1 MTCHECG
8 TANPDGAL
16 FCASCGAKLV
26 RKDSFGGEQSSPKHT
41 IECAVCGAGNSGNDK
56 YCMAC
61 GAELRRHHAKH
72 QGHQSHQSKQNGK
85 KEKHR
90 ASRFKW
96 TPATIA
102 VVLIGGV
109 LGFIGFMELVVK
121 KEPVPPQPFVETKTN
136 DSKLESKVMDVASKF
151 ICSCGT
157 CGEKPLETC
166 KCDKAAEERQF
177 IRNYL
182 QAGQTP
188 EQVIAAVMN
197 TYGWLKPEFAAKY
210 DSTNAIKTRLNQS
223 SAANQSQSTFTEIA
237 LKKNQGKRIAAITDS
252 EEIYS
257 HFRCPCGQCGMDELK
272 DCTCKHPRGATE
284 VKAFVQTKIAEGK
297 YTTAQIMDELRV
309 KYGERKF

>member
-1 MTCHECG
+1 MKCHECG
-8 TANPDGAL
+8 TINPDGAL
-16 FCASCGAKLV
+16 FCASCGAKLE
-26 RKDSFGGEQSSPKHT
+26 EQSSPKHT
-41 IECAVCGAGNSGNDK
+41 IDCPICGVENSHNDK

-72 QGHQSHQSKQNGK
+72 QVHQSKQNK
-85 KEKHR
+85 KREKYR

-121 KEPVPPQPFVETKTN
+121 KEPAPPVPFVETKTN
-136 DSKLESKVMDVASKF
+136 DSKVESKVIDVASKF

-166 KCDKAAEERQF
+166 TCNTAAEERQF

-210 DSTNAIKTRLNQS
+210 DSTNAIKTRLNTV
-223 SAANQSQSTFTEIA
+223 AATQTQNVFTTLTA
-237 LKKNQGKRIAAITDS
+237 KKNADDKIATITDS
-252 EEIYS
+252 DEIYS

-284 VKAFVQTKIAEGK
+284 VKAFVQTKIAEGR
-297 YTTAQIMDELRV
+297 YTTAQIMDELEA
-309 KYGERKF
+309 KYGNRKF